1 MRLIKIFVGWVW
13 WPSLCK
19 KPLYYWLSESTNVK
33 IEELYI
39 QPIQVSLHVSF
50 VHAII
55 NPLLFLLLHKH
66 LRTSLLSILCCT
78 CRWLLAGG
86 TYNHTWWS
94 IDIDIYGK
102 AYPRRRCKDFLIL
115 QIPKTGTYFF
125 CPFLQ
130 TAVNLTTLLSKMK
143 LMGNIRKSFSG
154 NDLLRRQ
161 QRIDNEIS
169 EKAIAKL
176 NTTMGE
182 VLSDI

>member
-1 MRLIKIFVGWVW
+1 MQILPNPR
-13 WPSLCK
+13 
-19 KPLYYWLSESTNVK
+19 YSENWD
-33 IEELYI
+33 
-39 QPIQVSLHVSF
+39 
-50 VHAII
+50 
-55 NPLLFLLLHKH
+55 
-66 LRTSLLSILCCT
+66 IL
-78 CRWLLAGG
+78 
-86 TYNHTWWS
+86 
-94 IDIDIYGK
+94 
-102 AYPRRRCKDFLIL
+102 
-115 QIPKTGTYFF
+115 F

-176 NTTMGE
+176 NTTMEE